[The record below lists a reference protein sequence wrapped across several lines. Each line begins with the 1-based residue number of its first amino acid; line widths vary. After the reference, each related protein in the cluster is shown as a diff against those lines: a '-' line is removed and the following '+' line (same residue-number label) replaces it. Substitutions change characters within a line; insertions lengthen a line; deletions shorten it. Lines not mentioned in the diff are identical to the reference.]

1 VRFDPV
7 RAVTVLE
14 RHAVKYVLIG
24 GVAANAHGS
33 PSITRDIDIC
43 HERSWENLQRLA
55 EALVELEA
63 KLRGA
68 PEDVPF
74 ILDAKALEIGDQLT
88 FTTLAG
94 DFDCRGYPA
103 GTGGYEELIVGATKV
118 DFDGLEA
125 AVASVDDLIRMKRAA
140 GRPKDR
146 IEAEI
151 LGALREE
158 IEKRES
164 R

>member
-1 VRFDPV
+1 MKYDAI
-7 RAVTVLE
+7 RAFTVLE
-14 RHAVKYVLIG
+14 RHGVKFIVIG
-24 GVAANAHGS
+24 GVAGNALGS
-33 PSITRDIDIC
+33 PSITLDIDIC
-43 HERSWENLQRLA
+43 YKRSFENLEKLA
-55 EALVELEA
+55 ASLVELEA

-74 ILDAKALEIGDQLT
+74 ILDAKTLEMGDHFT

-94 DFDCRGYPA
+94 DFDCLGTPA
-103 GTGGYEELIVGATKV
+103 GTNGYEDLVVGSVLV
-118 DFDGLEA
+118 DFNGLR
-125 AVASVDDLIRMKRAA
+125 VAIASIHDLIRMKRAA

-158 IEKRES
+158 IEKQEGS
-164 R
+164 